1 MSGHHTPESNLAILE
16 LEKPIVFN
24 EYNYAAFLPRQAVN
38 YYGTRTTVGIP
49 HTKHGYGIIKKIKAL
64 VWTNDICHLF
74 NYGKKDN
81 FMCIDIEDDYPGYNL
96 CEVQFIDIKYFV

>member
-1 MSGHHTPESNLAILE
+1 MSGHHTSESNLAILE
-16 LEKPIVFN
+16 LKEPIVFN
-24 EYNYAAFLPRQAVN
+24 ELQYAAFLPRQAVN

-74 NYGKKDN
+74 NYDKKDN
-81 FMCIDIEDDYPGYNL
+81 FICIDIEDNLGYNL
-96 CEVQFIDIKYFV
+96 CEVQFIDIKCFV